1 VERQARV
8 GIAATPLIRSSRLL
22 QATAGSSFALGAQM
36 VVEKLSKTWFKFVH
50 GRNIVYNQC
59 WEDPRL
65 DRVALELTPRDRVVV
80 ITSAGCNALDY
91 ALAGAG
97 HVHAVDMNPRQ
108 NALLELKLAGAR
120 QLDHDTFFQLF
131 GRGRLPQWS
140 QVYAQRLRSDL
151 PPEVRAF
158 WDRKGELFSGQGR
171 RKSFYFRG
179 TSGTFAWL
187 VNYYVDRVAKL
198 RDSVNALL
206 AADSV
211 EQQRDIYV
219 QYKLADRLWRPMIR
233 FAMRRDMTLALL
245 GVPRAQRRQIDD
257 GYPGGILQF
266 VMDRVETVFTKL
278 PLKDNY
284 FWRVYMTG
292 EYTPECCPEYLKPE
306 NFAALKDVAAGRV
319 TTHTS
324 SILAFVQEHP
334 GEITRFVLLDHMDWL
349 TRDPAKKILTQEW
362 QAIVDKSAP
371 QARVLWRS
379 AGLNGEFVNSLQINR
394 QARCVP
400 LGELL
405 TYRRDLAQSLHQK
418 DRVHTY
424 GSFCIA
430 DLPS

>member
-1 VERQARV
+1 
-8 GIAATPLIRSSRLL
+8 
-22 QATAGSSFALGAQM
+22 M

-65 DRVALELTPRDRVVV
+65 DRVALELTPQDRVVV
-80 ITSAGCNALDY
+80 ITSAGCNAMDY

-108 NALLELKLAGAR
+108 NALLELKLAAAR
-120 QLDHDTFFQLF
+120 HLDYDTFFQLF
-131 GRGRLPQWS
+131 GRGKLPHWS
-140 QVYAQRLRSDL
+140 SIYPQQLRPNL
-151 PPEVRAF
+151 TPEVRAF
-158 WDRKGELFSGQGR
+158 WDRKGELFQGHGR

-187 VNYYVDRVAKL
+187 VNYYVDRLAKL
-198 RDSVNALL
+198 RDPVNALL

-211 EQQRDIYV
+211 EQQRSIFE
-219 QYKLADRLWRPMIR
+219 QYKMANRLWRPMIK
-233 FAMRRDMTLALL
+233 FAMKRDMTLALL
-245 GVPRAQRRQIDD
+245 GVPRAQRRQIDE

-292 EYTPECCPEYLKPE
+292 EYTPECCPEYLKPA
-306 NFAALKDVAAGRV
+306 NFEALKRDAAHRV

-324 SILAFVQEHP
+324 SILSFVQQHP

-349 TRDPAKKILTQEW
+349 TRDPKRKILTQEW
-362 QAIVDKSAP
+362 QSIVDKAAP
-371 QARVLWRS
+371 HARILWRS
-379 AGLNGEFVNSLQINR
+379 AGLNGEFVNSLQVSANSH
-394 QARCVP
+394 ARP

-405 TYRRDLAQSLHQK
+405 HYHRDLANSLHAK

-430 DLPS
+430 DLKR